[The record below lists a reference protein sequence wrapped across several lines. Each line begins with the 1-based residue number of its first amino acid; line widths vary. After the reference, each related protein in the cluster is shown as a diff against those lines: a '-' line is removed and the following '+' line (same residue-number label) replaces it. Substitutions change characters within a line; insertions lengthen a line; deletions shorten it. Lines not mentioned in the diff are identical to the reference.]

1 MYVVNFIAYICYFIV
16 ILYLSWRI
24 KFNTTRICKH
34 FSRYCLVILEN
45 EARLDLHITSLL
57 NKCGFF
63 AETLSWSVIDWSC
76 AYVGKLKSK
85 SFLFDF
91 CPSNGFKDSKFC
103 LLLFSRRFV
112 NMYVGRVLIFKFM
125 FKVYQ
130 LLNQSQALR
139 VGINHFKSSY
149 QHCFFLDRKQNRGCV
164 HSSNQ

>member
-85 SFLFDF
+85 SFPFDF
-91 CPSNGFKDSKFC
+91 CPSNGFKDSKF
-103 LLLFSRRFV
+103 LLIAFQQEICK
-112 NMYVGRVLIFKFM
+112 YVCREGFDIQIHV
-125 FKVYQ
+125 
-130 LLNQSQALR
+130 QSLPTSKP
-139 VGINHFKSSY
+139 VSST
-149 QHCFFLDRKQNRGCV
+149 
-164 HSSNQ
+164 SSWD